1 MEEFDNSQYIGL
13 GSDGKPIAGS
23 ALDQALR
30 QRAHDK
36 REKEKEERK
45 IVEDMCEDFPAL
57 KRMYELLKSGPDA
70 GG

>member
-1 MEEFDNSQYIGL
+1 MEDIGKYVGL
-13 GSDGKPIAGS
+13 GSDGNPIAGS

-45 IVEDMCEDFPAL
+45 IVEDMSEDFPAL

-70 GG
+70 DG